1 LRRIKKANAP
11 ITLLNIDRSGQP
23 SHEEPLPS
31 PESSVAAATA
41 QAPGVPAFETVGK
54 RSSLVGDLFRA
65 LLIVLSLVVAAG
77 FILIVLPQ
85 LTMDK
90 VERSLQAQYG
100 VAGKE
105 KIAFLYLGDEIINNE
120 LHVRGVVRN
129 ISTAPIEQLDAVV
142 RFYAADRSLLETTVV
157 RMNKEVIGPDEI
169 AQFELVYPNYSMS
182 FASFSAEFKL
192 RKGALVP
199 FKDMRTAQ
207 ARTN

>member
-1 LRRIKKANAP
+1 MKRTKAP
-11 ITLLNIDRSGQP
+11 ITLLNIDRSAQP
-23 SHEEPLPS
+23 PHEEQLHS
-31 PESSVAAATA
+31 AESSVAATA
-41 QAPGVPAFETVGK
+41 VQAPGVPAFETAGK
-54 RSSLVGDLFRA
+54 RSSLAGDVFRA

-77 FILIVLPQ
+77 FILIILPQ

-90 VERSLQAQYG
+90 IERSLQAQYG

-105 KIAFLYLGDEIINNE
+105 KIAFLFLGDEIINNE

-142 RFYAADRSLLETTVV
+142 RFYAADMNLLETTVV

-169 AQFELVYPNYSMS
+169 AQFELVFPNYSMS